1 MREAGYLMPKFLMPI
16 ADQNISFFLFKNL
29 KKYGIET
36 VHLLLGD
43 YSDEI
48 KSAVKVLEHE
58 FSIRITYSQEL
69 QPRGTAGA
77 LLDATEFLHDEFMLL
92 HGDLLVNTD
101 FTELL
106 EIFDKTD
113 FDFAQMVHPSTHVF
127 DSDLVKTD
135 NEGQIIGY
143 ETKPHAD
150 NLLIRNLG
158 NAGIYAFKRK
168 VFLNTKLETSKV
180 DLDREFLPE
189 IVSSGFKGLAIRN
202 RQFIRDVGTPERYEK
217 TVKNLKLFRDSDQP
231 KPAIFLDRDGTINK
245 LNGYIKSHNE
255 VHLLD
260 GVAEAILRLNKSGF
274 LVIVITNQPVIARG
288 ETSITEL
295 NRIHARIE
303 MELSKYGALLDEIY
317 FCPHHPDSGF
327 NGEIPE
333 LKFNCI
339 CRKPKTGLVQKA
351 CSDFQIDLSQS
362 WMIGDSWRDV
372 KLAENVGIKSLKV
385 GSGEKD
391 AMGFDFKSLSEA
403 VDHILS
409 TVKAE

>member
-1 MREAGYLMPKFLMPI
+1 MRKAGYLMPKFLLPI
-16 ADQNISFFLFKNL
+16 ADQNISYFLFKNL
-29 KKYGIET
+29 KKHGIET

-48 KSAVKVLEHE
+48 KSAVKVLEDE
-58 FSIRITYSQEL
+58 FRIRITYSQEL

-168 VFLNTKLETSKV
+168 VFLNSKLETSKI

-217 TVKNLKLFRDSDQP
+217 TVKNLKPFRDSDQP
-231 KPAIFLDRDGTINK
+231 KPAIFIDRDGTINK
-245 LNGYIKSHNE
+245 LNGHIKSQSE

-260 GVAEAILRLNKSGF
+260 GVAEAIRRLNKSGF
-274 LVIVITNQPVIARG
+274 LVIAITNQPVIARG

-303 MELSKYGALLDEIY
+303 MELSKHGALLDEIY

-327 NGEIPE
+327 DGEIPE
-333 LKFNCI
+333 LKVNCI

-351 CSDFQIDLSQS
+351 CSDFRIDLSQS

-391 AMGFDFKSLSEA
+391 AMGFDFKTLSEA